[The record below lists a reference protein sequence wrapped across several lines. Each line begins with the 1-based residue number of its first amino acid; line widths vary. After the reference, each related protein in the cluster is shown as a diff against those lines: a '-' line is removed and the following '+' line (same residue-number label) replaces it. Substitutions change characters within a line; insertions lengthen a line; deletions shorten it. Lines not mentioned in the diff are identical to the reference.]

1 MTLNGFGNGP
11 VIGSHIPM
19 DVIRRQKEQLKREIQ
34 EIRDKIAQCE
44 VEMTMI
50 QSQHQFDNRT
60 AQTRQIAFGR
70 KKFNENPKEGIQWL
84 IENNLLPNNA
94 EQIAA
99 FLFNETGLS
108 KRAIGDYLGEKDEFH
123 LSVLKSFAHLND
135 FFSIDLVEA
144 LRRYLITFILPG
156 EAQKIDRIME
166 AFAQRYYECNPDL
179 FATAEVCYIVSFALI
194 MLNTSLHNKN
204 ARLGGPLTFEK
215 FLLSLNEAIPR
226 QDLPDT
232 TMIKTMYDNIK
243 NNEFKFP
250 DDLTTPQMPVFSAD
264 SNVIKEGWLW
274 KQGSFSARF
283 PLNIDFH
290 FVSNEKAVSFEIGND
305 VGSS

>member
-1 MTLNGFGNGP
+1 
-11 VIGSHIPM
+11 
-19 DVIRRQKEQLKREIQ
+19 
-34 EIRDKIAQCE
+34 
-44 VEMTMI
+44 
-50 QSQHQFDNRT
+50 
-60 AQTRQIAFGR
+60 
-70 KKFNENPKEGIQWL
+70 
-84 IENNLLPNNA
+84 
-94 EQIAA
+94 
-99 FLFNETGLS
+99 
-108 KRAIGDYLGEKDEFH
+108 
-123 LSVLKSFAHLND
+123 
-135 FFSIDLVEA
+135 
-144 LRRYLITFILPG
+144 
-156 EAQKIDRIME
+156 
-166 AFAQRYYECNPDL
+166 
-179 FATAEVCYIVSFALI
+179 

-232 TMIKTMYDNIK
+232 TMIKVGLVDWDNKFDKSSSASTLLQTMYDNIK

-290 FVSNEKAVSFEIGND
+290 FVSNAKAVSFEIGND